1 MRRSAA
7 TVRPVVQMGEKM
19 SGTWFHMTAADLGRE
34 IDTGRIN
41 PVELAE
47 AYIDRIDTH
56 ALTPRIYARRTESR
70 ARAEAMGAASRASA
84 GFRKGL
90 LDGGPIS
97 WKDLFDTA
105 GVATEA
111 GSALLRGRTPSRDA
125 AVLERATQAGT
136 VCLGKT
142 HMTEL
147 AFSGLGL
154 NPVTATPPCLN
165 DEAAVPGGSS
175 SGAATSVAFGL
186 AAAAIGSDTGGSV
199 RVPAAW
205 NDLAGLKTSSGLLPM
220 TGVVPLCERFDTI
233 GPLADSVEDC
243 ALLLAAMQGAR
254 PVDLTGAS
262 LGGIRLAVL
271 ETMAMDGLRDA
282 PAKGFADACQRLSRA
297 GARVER
303 LDAPEVTEAMGLS
316 GVTFTAEAYAIWR
329 DTIEAAPE
337 EMFPPILERF
347 RAGAQV
353 QAPDYIAA
361 WRRLEV
367 LRRQWADRT
376 AGFDAVILP
385 TSPILPP
392 NAERLL
398 ADHAYF
404 MAENLL
410 ALRNTRIANMLGLCV
425 LTLPT
430 SQPSCGISIMA
441 PAFAEGRLLRLGAA
455 AEKAL
460 R

>member
-1 MRRSAA
+1 MYKR
-7 TVRPVVQMGEKM
+7 Q
-19 SGTWFHMTAADLGRE
+19 
-34 IDTGRIN
+34 
-41 PVELAE
+41 
-47 AYIDRIDTH
+47 
-56 ALTPRIYARRTESR
+56 
-70 ARAEAMGAASRASA
+70 
-84 GFRKGL
+84 
-90 LDGGPIS
+90 
-97 WKDLFDTA
+97 
-105 GVATEA
+105 
-111 GSALLRGRTPSRDA
+111 
-125 AVLERATQAGT
+125 
-136 VCLGKT
+136 
-142 HMTEL
+142 
-147 AFSGLGL
+147 
-154 NPVTATPPCLN
+154 
-165 DEAAVPGGSS
+165 
-175 SGAATSVAFGL
+175 
-186 AAAAIGSDTGGSV
+186 
-199 RVPAAW
+199 
-205 NDLAGLKTSSGLLPM
+205 
-220 TGVVPLCERFDTI
+220 
-233 GPLADSVEDC
+233 
-243 ALLLAAMQGAR
+243 
-254 PVDLTGAS
+254 
-262 LGGIRLAVL
+262 
-271 ETMAMDGLRDA
+271 
-282 PAKGFADACQRLSRA
+282 
-297 GARVER
+297 
-303 LDAPEVTEAMGLS
+303 GLS

-337 EMFPPILERF
+337 KMFPPILERF